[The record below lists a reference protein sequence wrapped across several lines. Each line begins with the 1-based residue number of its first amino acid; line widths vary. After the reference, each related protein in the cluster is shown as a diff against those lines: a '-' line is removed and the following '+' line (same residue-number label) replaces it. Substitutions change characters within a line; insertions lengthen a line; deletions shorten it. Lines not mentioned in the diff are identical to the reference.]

1 MVVVDTSAF
10 VSLGVG
16 DVLSPITR
24 EFDLGTTKTTVA
36 ELEETAEYDDRH
48 GRAAAVALDLVSE
61 MTVVDSTDES
71 LVTSRID
78 AGEASC
84 VAAIRNHG
92 GAFLVTDDFRA
103 LPELQTLVDADV
115 ALSPILLRASV
126 GRGVLTEAEAR
137 TVLQTIADERD
148 WLGAP
153 IYRYAQQLFA
163 SSGDTNA
170 VRRSP
175 EKQKDD

>member
-1 MVVVDTSAF
+1 MIVVDTSAF

-16 DVLSPITR
+16 DVLHPIAR
-24 EFDLGTTKTTVA
+24 EFDLGTTKTIVT

-48 GRAAAVALDLVSE
+48 GRAAAVALDVVSE

-84 VAAIRNHG
+84 VAAVRNHG
-92 GAFLVTDDFRA
+92 ATFLVTDDFRA
-103 LPELQTLVDADV
+103 LPELQALVDADV

-126 GRGVLTEAEAR
+126 RRSVLTEAQAR
-137 TVLQTIADERD
+137 AALQTIADERD

-153 IYRYAQQLFA
+153 IYRYARRLFKLA
-163 SSGDTNA
+163 AGSDDTEPSGVENDG
-170 VRRSP
+170 
-175 EKQKDD
+175 

>member
-1 MVVVDTSAF
+1 MIVVDTSAF

-16 DVLSPITR
+16 DVLRPVVG
-24 EFDLGTTKTTVA
+24 EFDLGTTTSVVA

-48 GRAAAVALDLVSE
+48 GRAAAVTLDLVSE
-61 MTVVDSTDES
+61 VTVVDSTDES

-84 VAAIRNHG
+84 VAAIRDHG
-92 GAFLVTDDFRA
+92 AAFLVTDDFRA
-103 LPELQTLVDADV
+103 LPELRALVDVDV

-126 GRGVLTEAEAR
+126 NRGVLTEGEAR
-137 TVLQTIADERD
+137 TALQTIAGERD

-153 IYRYAQQLFA
+153 IYRYARRLFA
-163 SSGDTNA
+163 SSEDTNA
-170 VRRSP
+170 VRSSP
-175 EKQKDD
+175 EEPKDG